1 RQLQSFPTRRSSDLD
16 NFFRLG
22 GDSILSIQVI
32 TQARQA
38 GIQIT
43 PRQMFERQ
51 TIAELAEVA
60 TVLQETA
67 AEAEE
72 TSASGPV
79 PLLPIQR
86 AFFQWALQKPEH
98 FNQAVLLEL
107 KPEADSELVEKTL
120 RELLKSH
127 PALRMSYA

>member
-79 PLLPIQR
+79 PLLPIQDR
-86 AFFQWALQKPEH
+86 
-98 FNQAVLLEL
+98 
-107 KPEADSELVEKTL
+107 
-120 RELLKSH
+120 KSTRLNSSH
-127 PALRMSYA
+127 QI